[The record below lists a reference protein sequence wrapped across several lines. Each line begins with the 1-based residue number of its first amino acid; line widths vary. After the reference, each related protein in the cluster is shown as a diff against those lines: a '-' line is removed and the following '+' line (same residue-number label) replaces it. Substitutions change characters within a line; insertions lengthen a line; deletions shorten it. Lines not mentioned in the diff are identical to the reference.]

1 VDGVAPGEEQLDEP
15 GGDVPAA
22 PGHAHPRGRRRRCH
36 LSTSTYGLGWLPC
49 CVVGLDCC
57 VPLRWLRRLRLYISA
72 TTFACR
78 LANHRVLRPSA
89 NTSGPSSVTQ
99 YVRQIRLVKLHG
111 ANRHEKIVASKQ
123 RLSRA
128 YGVCAELTQWRSH
141 VLVVLSLDSTG

>member
-1 VDGVAPGEEQLDEP
+1 MYPPPPVTHTRADDGGGAILYLYLRAGLAPLLRRRPGLLRSSSVAP
-15 GGDVPAA
+15 
-22 PGHAHPRGRRRRCH
+22 C
-36 LSTSTYGLGWLPC
+36 
-49 CVVGLDCC
+49 
-57 VPLRWLRRLRLYISA
+57 LRLYISA

-78 LANHRVLRPSA
+78 LANHRLVLRPSA

-128 YGVCAELTQWRSH
+128 YGVRAELTAGGRLQRGKETTTR
-141 VLVVLSLDSTG
+141 LTGMYIGLDRWCT